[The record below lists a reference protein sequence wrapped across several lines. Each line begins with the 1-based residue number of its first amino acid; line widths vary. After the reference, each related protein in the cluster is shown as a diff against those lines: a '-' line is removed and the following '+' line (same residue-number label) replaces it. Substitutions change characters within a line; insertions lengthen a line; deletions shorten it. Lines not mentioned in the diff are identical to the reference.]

1 MGIRRTGSPFFVSGI
16 CGAASENYPMKA
28 GFAGPCFCAFLFGVR
43 SVHYGGGK
51 VGTGAGGAVGGAEAG
66 VAAVDVGAAV
76 LAAQNRSFGEY
87 RQAVQRRGA
96 AGAHHRVC
104 QNPVVEGDIDAVMV
118 AVESHGLHINISGQQ
133 LRAAHPGVG
142 GGVQKRL
149 GAGG

>member
-76 LAAQNRSFGEY
+76 LAAEDGPFGEY
-87 RQAVQRRGA
+87 GQTVQCGGA
-96 AGAHHRVC
+96 AGAYHRVGE
-104 QNPVVEGDIDAVMV
+104 NPVVEGDIDAVMV

-142 GGVQKRL
+142 GSVQNCL
-149 GAGG
+149 GTCG